1 MMYIIHMKRINI
13 ILSDDLAS
21 RLERLSMKKEMSV
34 AEITRRSLEIY
45 MQRFPEPLQESAPL
59 PVFDFGRLRKLD
71 LRKAFYDLRIKEI
84 LD

>member
-1 MMYIIHMKRINI
+1 MKRINI
-13 ILSDDLAS
+13 ILSDELAS

-45 MQRFPEPLQESAPL
+45 MQRFPESPTESAPP
-59 PVFDFGRLRKLD
+59 PVHDFGKFRKRD
-71 LRKAFYDLRIKEI
+71 LRKAVYDQRLKEI